1 MAPYSIFVVAL
12 LLPALFAVRKVLLI
26 VKARYQLRNVPD
38 AGDRHWLLGH
48 VPALLKV
55 EDPWNSMI
63 RWCKERP
70 PLVKVEAFGA
80 YFVPVCSPQGLKRIF
95 QTKQRIYD
103 KDRDFSYRPFLSLL
117 GTGLV
122 TSSGSEWLHQRT
134 LVAPALR
141 VEVLPGLIKVSR
153 RAVARLSQR
162 LQAAKASHEAVDMAD
177 AFRHLT
183 LQVIGEAVLSLPPDE
198 CDRVRI
204 SRKSSSML
212 SKVAW

>member
-1 MAPYSIFVVAL
+1 MNTASVLLVAFLVLVFFAVQKL
-12 LLPALFAVRKVLLI
+12 LLI
-26 VKARYQLRNVPD
+26 IKARYQLRAVPD

-63 RWCKERP
+63 RWCSEHP

-122 TSSGSEWLHQRT
+122 TSSGEDWLHQRS

-141 VEVLPGLIKVSR
+141 VSIPIKTF
-153 RAVARLSQR
+153 
-162 LQAAKASHEAVDMAD
+162 EA
-177 AFRHLT
+177 H
-183 LQVIGEAVLSLPPDE
+183 P
-198 CDRVRI
+198 
-204 SRKSSSML
+204 
-212 SKVAW
+212 

>member
-1 MAPYSIFVVAL
+1 MSSLSILGVVLVVLVFLAVQKL
-12 LLPALFAVRKVLLI
+12 LQIL
-26 VKARYQLRNVPD
+26 KARYRLRGVPD

-48 VPALLKV
+48 VPALLSV

-63 RWCKERP
+63 RWCQERP
-70 PLVKVEAFGA
+70 PLVKVETFGA
-80 YFVPVCSPQGLKRIF
+80 YFIPVCSPQGLKRVF

-122 TSSGSEWLHQRT
+122 TSAGQDWFHQRS

-153 RAVARLSQR
+153 RAAGRLSQQ
-162 LQAAKASHEAVDMAD
+162 LQAAKAKHEAVDMAD

-198 CDRVRI
+198 CDRVR
-204 SRKSSSML
+204 SMFSSTDMSTTF
-212 SKVAW
+212 